1 MEPKHVPAWKNR
13 TLIVVILSIAFMA
26 AVLYISNTW
35 TIQSAHRSAEEAV
48 HSVSD
53 FYLRELAERR
63 EQVVASTLNSYIE
76 NIYTTVGL
84 LEMQDLTD
92 LFHLMMF
99 QARIE
104 KLYEL
109 EKFAFVDTDG
119 LIYTSFG
126 IRRNIQDY
134 AFSRTLRSP
143 EISVKGLG
151 GKSATLVIAV
161 PTEGISFEDRLF
173 TACFI
178 EIDIRQMLEGLSLQT
193 DSNSATFCNLYYEDG
208 TALTD
213 TVLDGEAETLNL
225 LTALRSA
232 VFSDGSSAEQIAADF
247 VAGREGIASFTYN
260 GMLESMYY
268 KPVQGTQWMLTY
280 MIRDSMISQQI
291 NSISEG
297 IIHRSMLQTIMI
309 ALFMLLV
316 FAVILHQ
323 NQRASRLMLEKETS
337 EAASRAKQQEL
348 EERLLLQDQLLEQER
363 EKRQSDAM
371 ITAMASDYRIVYYV
385 DLEKDEGICYRASR
399 TDRNGIKMGE
409 TFPYRK
415 TLTDYANQ
423 AVAEADRGDFL
434 DFIAPE
440 NIRRRLEQETLI
452 SHRYMTVINGQ
463 EHYEMLRIA
472 DARMAD
478 ERRDPFI
485 RAVGVGFSD
494 VDAETRDSM
503 AKRRALSDAL
513 AQAEEANAAKTSFLS
528 SMSHEIRTPMNAI
541 IGLNNIALKDPDLPE
556 RTREYLEKIGG
567 SARHLLGLIN
577 DILDMSRIES
587 GRLTLRNEEFSFR
600 EMLEQ
605 INTMI
610 NGQCQD
616 KGLHYDCRLAGRVDD
631 DYIGDNMK
639 LKQVLINILG
649 NAVKF
654 TPAGGTV
661 SFTVQPLTQFEGN
674 APLRFIIRDTGVG
687 MDQAFIPKIFDAF
700 SQEDANKANKY
711 GSTGLGMAIT
721 KNIVKM
727 MNGNISVESEK
738 GVGSTFTVTVTLR
751 TAERRRDAGGEDA
764 VRPQDMHVL
773 VIDDDPVACQHA
785 HLVLEEAGV
794 ASDTCGSGAE
804 AYELLTVARAR
815 GQAYDLILVDLK
827 MPEEDGVAVTRKIRE
842 LYGGDTAIIILTG
855 YSWDNILEEAL
866 EAGVD
871 SFMAKPLF
879 ASGVL
884 EEFQRAMRK
893 KQQTPV
899 KKAELAGKHVLLAED
914 MEINAEIMMEVL
926 GMRDMRADHAENGAI
941 AVELFAKSAVGDY
954 DVVLMDV
961 RMPVLDGLGAA
972 RAIRALDRPDAKTVP
987 IIALTANAFDED
999 VQRSLQAGMNAHLT
1013 KPIEPERLYETLEK
1027 LLPAD

>member
-1 MEPKHVPAWKNR
+1 MESKHMPAWRNR
-13 TLIVVILSIAFMA
+13 TLMIVILSVVIMA
-26 AVLYISNTW
+26 AILYISNTW
-35 TIQSAHRSAEEAV
+35 TVQSAHRSTEEAV

-53 FYLRELAERR
+53 FYLQELAERR
-63 EQVVASTLNSYIE
+63 EQVVASTLSSHIE
-76 NIYTTVGL
+76 NIYTAIGL

-134 AFSRTLRSP
+134 SFSRTLQAP
-143 EISVKGLG
+143 EITVKGLG
-151 GKSATLVIAV
+151 GKNAVLVIAV
-161 PTEGISFEDRLF
+161 PAEGISFEDKLF

-178 EIDIRQMLEGLSLQT
+178 EIDIHQMLESLSLQT
-193 DSNSATFCNLYYEDG
+193 DNNSATFCNLYYEDG
-208 TALTD
+208 TSLTD
-213 TVLDGEAETLNL
+213 MVLGGQAEAANL
-225 LTALRSA
+225 LTVLRGA
-232 VFSDGSSAEQIAADF
+232 AFSGGSSVEQMAADF
-247 VAGREGIASFTYN
+247 AAGREGIATFTYN

-268 KPVQGTQWMLTY
+268 IPVNGTEWMLTY
-280 MIRDSMISQQI
+280 LIRDSMISERI

-297 IIHRSMLQTIMI
+297 IIRRSTLQTFLV
-309 ALFMLLV
+309 AVFMLLV
-316 FAVILHQ
+316 FAIIFRQ
-323 NQRASRLMLEKETS
+323 NKRANRLALEKETS

-348 EERLLLQDQLLEQER
+348 EERLALQNQLLERER
-363 EKRQSDAM
+363 ERSQADAM
-371 ITAMASDYRIVYYV
+371 ITAMASDYRIVYYI
-385 DLEKDEGICYRASR
+385 DLEKDRGICYRANQK
-399 TDRNGIKMGE
+399 DVNGIRMGE
-409 TFPYRK
+409 AFPYMK
-415 TLTDYANQ
+415 LLTGYASEV
-423 AVAEADRGDFL
+423 VAEEDRAGFL

-440 NIRRRLEQETLI
+440 NIRRRLAKETMI
-452 SHRYMTVINGQ
+452 SHRYMTVIDGQ
-463 EHYEMLRIA
+463 EQYELLRIA
-472 DARMAD
+472 DVRMAD
-478 ERRDPFI
+478 ERADSVI
-485 RAVGVGFSD
+485 RAVGIGFSD

-541 IGLNNIALKDPDLPE
+541 IGLDSIALKDPNLPE

-567 SARHLLGLIN
+567 SAKHLLGLIN

-587 GRLTLRNEEFSFR
+587 GRLTIRNEEFSFR

-616 KGLHYDCRLAGRVDD
+616 KGLRYVCRIEGRVDD
-631 DYIGDNMK
+631 YYIGDNMK

-654 TPAGGTV
+654 TPEHGTV
-661 SFTVQPLTQFEGN
+661 SFIVAPLTQFEGN
-674 APLRFIIRDTGVG
+674 APLRFVIRDTGVG
-687 MDQAFIPKIFDAF
+687 MEKEFIPKIFDAF

-721 KNIVKM
+721 KNIVEM
-727 MNGNISVESEK
+727 MNGNIAVESEK

-751 TAERRRDAGGEDA
+751 TAERRLASGEEDA
-764 VRPQDMHVL
+764 VRPQDMRVL
-773 VIDDDPVACQHA
+773 VIDDDPVACEHA
-785 HLVLEEAGV
+785 KLVLEEVGI
-794 ASDTCGSGAE
+794 ASDSCGSGRE
-804 AYELLTVARAR
+804 AYELLTVAKAR
-815 GQAYDLILVDLK
+815 GASYNLILVDLK

-842 LYGGDTAIIILTG
+842 LYGGETAIIILTA
-855 YSWDNILEEAL
+855 YSWDHIMEEAL
-866 EAGVD
+866 DAGVD
-871 SFMAKPLF
+871 SFMSKPLF
-879 ASGVL
+879 ASNVL
-884 EEFQRAMRK
+884 EEFQRAVKK
-893 KQQTPV
+893 KQQTPA
-899 KKAELAGKHVLLAED
+899 KKAELGGKRILLAED
-914 MEINAEIMMEVL
+914 MAINAEIMLEVL
-926 GMRDMRADHAENGAI
+926 GMREMLADHAENGEI
-941 AVELFAKSAVGDY
+941 AVELFRKSDVGHY
-954 DVVLMDV
+954 DAVLMDV

-972 RAIRALDRPDAKTVP
+972 RAIRALDRPDAKEIP

-1013 KPIEPERLYETLEK
+1013 KPIEPERLYETLEA
-1027 LLPAD
+1027 LLSTN